1 MTRKLALVAGRTDA
15 APNTILETTPRSYLT
30 EDEVEALMKAADC
43 ERDRCMILVA
53 YIHGLRVS
61 ELIGLQWRQ
70 LDLKRG
76 RIRVERL
83 KGSENSEQP
92 LTGREIRLLRAV
104 QRSLPVGCRFVFMT
118 RLGAPMT
125 RQAFG
130 KMLREA
136 GAKAGLGGVHP
147 HLLRHACGYKLANDG
162 HDTRALAAYLGH
174 ANLNNVARYTKMS
187 SRRFDGWFR

>member
-1 MTRKLALVAGRTDA
+1 MARNLALASNRTDK
-15 APNTILETTPRSYLT
+15 APNTVLETMSRSYLT
-30 EDEVEALMKAADC
+30 EDEVEALLKATAC
-43 ERDRCMILVA
+43 ERDRCMILMGF
-53 YIHGLRVS
+53 IHGLRVS

-70 LDLKRG
+70 IDLKRG
-76 RIRVERL
+76 RLRVERL

-92 LTGREIRLLRAV
+92 LTDQEIRLLRAV

-130 KMLREA
+130 KMLRETA
-136 GAKAGLGGVHP
+136 SRAGLDGVHP

>member
-1 MTRKLALVAGRTDA
+1 MARNLALVTDRTDA
-15 APNTILETTPRSYLT
+15 VPNTILETTPRSYLT
-30 EDEVEALMKAADC
+30 EDEVETLLKAAAS
-43 ERDRCMILVA
+43 ERDRCMILMA
-53 YIHGLRVS
+53 YIHGLRAS

-70 LDLKRG
+70 IDLKRG
-76 RIRVERL
+76 RLRVERL

-92 LTGREIRLLRAV
+92 LTGREIRTLRAV

-118 RLGAPMT
+118 RLGGPMT

-130 KMLREA
+130 KMLRETA
-136 GAKAGLGGVHP
+136 SRAGLDGVHP
-147 HLLRHACGYKLANDG
+147 HLLRHGCGYKLANDG